1 MTIILTFV
9 INAGL
14 NFVIGLVVAKFLGPE
29 AFGRYALAMAAAV
42 VVNTAL
48 FEWLRL
54 SATRFY
60 SERARDHDPG
70 VRATLELA
78 YAILALALTGLVVAA
93 ALIGV
98 DLGLPTALL
107 SAAAVA
113 GLGLGLFDYH
123 GALARARFLDGAY
136 ARLVVVKNLVALVLM
151 VGGAVWLRDPA
162 LVLAGSAL
170 SCAAAIVLAR
180 RSLRDSGA
188 GWRLARKDLAA
199 AFSRYALPLVA
210 ANVLYQL
217 IPLVNRGWIAARDG
231 YGEAGY
237 FSLAADIGL
246 RFFMLAGSAL
256 DILLFQI
263 AVRTDHERGRA
274 EAEAQIL
281 KNFALVAALLLP
293 FAAGFWLALPA
304 FEALI
309 VPQAFRGAFAA
320 YTALLIPTF
329 LAFALIQYALNPLFQ
344 LHRRTGPVV
353 VAGLVA
359 IAADAGLMLIL
370 PGLMGPTGAAAAQ
383 LGAMLCALA
392 TVAVLALRLTKT
404 APPWRDLALSCVATA
419 VMTATLTPLRDL
431 APALAVP
438 LLGVLGATIYGAFVA
453 VFDIASLRTLARARL
468 RRKNGMTAPAE

>member
-9 INAGL
+9 VNAGL
-14 NFVIGLVVAKFLGPE
+14 NFVIGLLVAKFLGPE

-54 SATRFY
+54 AATRFY
-60 SERARDHDPG
+60 SDRVRAEDPG
-70 VRATLELA
+70 VRATLELG
-78 YAILALALTGLVVAA
+78 YAVLALALAGLVTAAVASGA
-93 ALIGV
+93 
-98 DLGLPTALL
+98 DLGMPAGLFA
-107 SAAAVA
+107 AAAVA

-123 GALARARFLDGAY
+123 AALARSRFLDRAY
-136 ARLVVVKNLVALVLM
+136 AGLVAVKNVVALALM
-151 VGGAVWLRDPA
+151 VGGAYWLRDPA
-162 LVLAGSAL
+162 LVLAGLAL
-170 SCAAAIVLAR
+170 ACAGAVLLAR
-180 RSLRDSGA
+180 RRLRDPGT
-188 GWRLARKDLAA
+188 GRRLLRKDLVASFA
-199 AFSRYALPLVA
+199 RYALPLVV

-246 RFFMLAGSAL
+246 RLFMLAGSAL

-274 EAEAQIL
+274 EAEAQIAR
-281 KNFALVAALLLP
+281 NFALVWTLLLP

-304 FEALI
+304 LEALI

-320 YTALLIPTF
+320 YTSYLIPTF

-344 LHRRTGPVV
+344 LHRRTGAVV
-353 VAGLVA
+353 LGGAVAVGLD
-359 IAADAGLMLIL
+359 AALMLVL

-383 LGAMLCALA
+383 LGAMLAALGV
-392 TVAVLALRLTKT
+392 VAILALRLTR
-404 APPWRDLALSCVATA
+404 ADFPWRDLALAALATA
-419 VMTATLTPLRDL
+419 AMTLALLPLRALEPVL
-431 APALAVP
+431 ALLAL
-438 LLGVLGATIYGAFVA
+438 GGLGAAIYGGFVA
-453 VFDIASLRTLARARL
+453 AFDIAGLRSLAQARWQRRRALA
-468 RRKNGMTAPAE
+468 APAE